1 MSDKYWQSSL
11 KIIVIKYCIYKVY
24 KKDVL
29 VYQIVREYEK
39 LEDFREYRK
48 WKRIKILENK
58 LVANSAPADQKKP
71 KKSRSGRVRDGT

>member
-1 MSDKYWQSSL
+1 MF
-11 KIIVIKYCIYKVY
+11 
-24 KKDVL
+24 

-58 LVANSAPADQKKP
+58 FVANSAPADQKKP
-71 KKSRSGRVRDGT
+71 KKTLSGRVREGIWKEKRK

>member
-1 MSDKYWQSSL
+1 MF
-11 KIIVIKYCIYKVY
+11 
-24 KKDVL
+24 

-58 LVANSAPADQKKP
+58 FVVNSAPADQKKP
-71 KKSRSGRVRDGT
+71 KKTRSGTIRDST